1 VLERASERMSAK
13 DKLSVL
19 ARGVERCMPENG
31 SEIETEIYEIET
43 EIFNEFSYHFIPFD
57 YSILSNCTSHYLKY
71 IKLLFLNK
79 RN

>member
-19 ARGVERCMPENG
+19 ARAVERCMPENG
-31 SEIETEIYEIET
+31 SEIET